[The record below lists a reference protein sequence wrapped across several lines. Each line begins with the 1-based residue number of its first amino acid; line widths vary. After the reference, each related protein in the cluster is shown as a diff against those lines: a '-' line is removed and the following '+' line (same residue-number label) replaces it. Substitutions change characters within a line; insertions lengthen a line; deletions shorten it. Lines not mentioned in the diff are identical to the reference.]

1 MVLRPLSKSWYHY
14 QEHPRQL
21 HGFATNDAVRQ
32 NVLPANTIQTSKC
45 IQEKTLKM
53 YGKSVLQAVCVL
65 NMSPAWNRLFNL
77 TTCHLHSLHS
87 FHFPWGW
94 PAWHREPSAWTP
106 DRIPSPNSMVARC
119 GSWLTIDLHHPS
131 SSFII
136 LHQNHQTACL
146 LHGHQRSWACGRDPD
161 FIRECNATRPPKI
174 CGFERVFYRNI
185 LCGFSSLIIWKI
197 KVLERC
203 IVFGVLILS
212 SILGC
217 LLFVALLVFDRWS

>member
-1 MVLRPLSKSWYHY
+1 MISLSGTSTSVAWFRDEWCCSAKCATSKYNSNIKV
-14 QEHPRQL
+14 HPREN
-21 HGFATNDAVRQ
+21 TE
-32 NVLPANTIQTSKC
+32 NVWKKCTASSLRFEHVSSLKQTLQSHHMSSPLAPLVPLPLRVTGLAPR
-45 IQEKTLKM
+45 
-53 YGKSVLQAVCVL
+53 A
-65 NMSPAWNRLFNL
+65 
-77 TTCHLHSLHS
+77 H
-87 FHFPWGW
+87 
-94 PAWHREPSAWTP
+94 HR
-106 DRIPSPNSMVARC
+106 
-119 GSWLTIDLHHPS
+119 PS

-212 SILGC
+212 SILCC
-217 LLFVALLVFDRWS
+217 LLFAALLVFDSWS